1 MSLKLEPAPSANCW
15 ARGAVRAG
23 VGLPPPVNTAAR
35 DEISGLLSKMC
46 DAVAFRHVMSETS
59 ALRDEMTMMEYRW
72 RKKWMDDAAASKGVT
87 ARRLQ
92 AQPSTSTTTSLRSA
106 PMKQLHPET
115 TSETAGAPQV
125 TTKSDVAS
133 IGPIRS
139 EGETTALSPQ
149 DTVKPSTGSR
159 RPGVEALQLRQ
170 FPSLL
175 PSERPPERR
184 MSLDIH
190 EEYTAT
196 TSQQGAAGGGGGV
209 VQGNA
214 KLRAE
219 VAAIK
224 MKLRGALGRGD
235 RHAAAAAVLELA
247 HLEPE
252 MKAAVKNGARAR
264 MSNKS
269 NGGTSPS
276 SNASHDNGAGAEDAS
291 AHEAAGGG
299 IADDI
304 GCSTKSAKNGRL
316 YNRVRYMSCAVP
328 GCNFLICEFVADR
341 PLHCCRRI

>member
-1 MSLKLEPAPSANCW
+1 
-15 ARGAVRAG
+15 
-23 VGLPPPVNTAAR
+23 
-35 DEISGLLSKMC
+35 
-46 DAVAFRHVMSETS
+46 
-59 ALRDEMTMMEYRW
+59 
-72 RKKWMDDAAASKGVT
+72 
-87 ARRLQ
+87 
-92 AQPSTSTTTSLRSA
+92 
-106 PMKQLHPET
+106 
-115 TSETAGAPQV
+115 
-125 TTKSDVAS
+125 
-133 IGPIRS
+133 
-139 EGETTALSPQ
+139 
-149 DTVKPSTGSR
+149 
-159 RPGVEALQLRQ
+159 
-170 FPSLL
+170 
-175 PSERPPERR
+175 

-219 VAAIK
+219 GAAIK
-224 MKLRGALGRGD
+224 NKLRGALGRGD